1 MKTILTS
8 LIITLI
14 SLTSYSQEKK
24 DIIIELPGTQSELYT
39 QTKMYISE
47 HYNMSEVLENDDSES
62 KILFIR
68 PLMSESSSENFGMVN
83 VSHYFRYTIK
93 WYHKDGKVRMITE
106 LSPVSDKVISSPYS
120 NSWLKLNISNE
131 FQGLMKTGIS
141 KKGFYNIKNNIL
153 KKYSNLP
160 ESYTNYMKNNKVQL
174 DDW

>member
-1 MKTILTS
+1 
-8 LIITLI
+8 
-14 SLTSYSQEKK
+14 
-24 DIIIELPGTQSELYT
+24 
-39 QTKMYISE
+39 
-47 HYNMSEVLENDDSES
+47 
-62 KILFIR
+62 
-68 PLMSESSSENFGMVN
+68 
-83 VSHYFRYTIK
+83 
-93 WYHKDGKVRMITE
+93 MITE